1 MASVTLANISKR
13 WGSVT
18 AVDSVSLAIS
28 DGEFMVLLG
37 PSGCGKTT
45 TMRMVAGLE
54 DPTEGDILIGE
65 RNVTDV
71 APGDRDLAMVF
82 QNYGLYPHMTV
93 AENIAYPLK
102 VRRVPAAERS
112 ERVRAAAA
120 RVELEGYLDR
130 KPQALSG
137 GQRQRVA
144 LARAIVRT
152 PQLFLMDEPLSNLDA
167 KLRVSMRA
175 QLKHLQH
182 ELAITTI
189 YVTHDQV
196 EAMTLADRVAVMSQG
211 RLQQVGPPLEIYN
224 RPKNVFVAGF
234 VGNPSMNLIAANADP
249 GRIVHPAFSLSVDRA
264 TPGKVTLGQRAEDMN
279 VTAPEKGDFRGE
291 VFSAELLGDA
301 ALITVRLGA
310 DLVVVKAEKDCPAR
324 MGDVVGVAF
333 DTASLHIFDGATCER
348 LPDSVETHSKIARL
362 PTSRR

>member
-1 MASVTLANISKR
+1 
-13 WGSVT
+13 
-18 AVDSVSLAIS
+18 
-28 DGEFMVLLG
+28 
-37 PSGCGKTT
+37 
-45 TMRMVAGLE
+45 
-54 DPTEGDILIGE
+54 
-65 RNVTDV
+65 
-71 APGDRDLAMVF
+71 
-82 QNYGLYPHMTV
+82 
-93 AENIAYPLK
+93 
-102 VRRVPAAERS
+102 
-112 ERVRAAAA
+112 
-120 RVELEGYLDR
+120 
-130 KPQALSG
+130 
-137 GQRQRVA
+137 
-144 LARAIVRT
+144 
-152 PQLFLMDEPLSNLDA
+152 
-167 KLRVSMRA
+167 
-175 QLKHLQH
+175 
-182 ELAITTI
+182 
-189 YVTHDQV
+189 
-196 EAMTLADRVAVMSQG
+196 MSQG

-333 DTASLHIFDGATCER
+333 DTASLHIFDGATGER